1 MDLIRSKIERPSPAP
16 HLTRPRL
23 VDALRA
29 SVDSGLVTL
38 VVGRAGT
45 GKTCAVADLTATIQG
60 RVAWYT
66 VDESDTDFDRFTAY
80 LFETLGLQQRTA
92 VHDLRPERVAER
104 VIVEVLQRPCAPD
117 VLVLEDLHVVF
128 DEPWF
133 GPFISRLLP
142 ILPSTIHVILT
153 SRVMPPVPL
162 WRMRSKQSLAV
173 VDESLLTF
181 TEDEAV
187 LLFARNSLPEV
198 SARAAMRATRGRAA
212 RLDAFVRC
220 LAESALQTGVVL
232 PFDLSYR
239 RTG

>member
-1 MDLIRSKIERPSPAP
+1 MDLIRSKVERPSPAP
-16 HLTRPRL
+16 HLIRPRL

-29 SVDSGLVTL
+29 SVDYGLVTL

-45 GKTCAVADLTATIQG
+45 GKTCAVVDLTSALPG

-66 VDESDTDFDRFTAY
+66 VDESDTDFDRFAAY
-80 LFETLGLQQRTA
+80 LFDTLGLQQRPA

-104 VIVEVLQRPCAPD
+104 VIVEVLQRPTAPD
-117 VLVLEDLHVVF
+117 LLVLEDLHVVF
-128 DEPWF
+128 DEAWF

-142 ILPSTIHVILT
+142 ILPSTIHVIMT

-173 VDESLLTF
+173 VDENLLTF
-181 TEDEAV
+181 TDDEAV
-187 LLFARNSLPEV
+187 QLFSLCGLPEV
-198 SARAAMRATRGRAA
+198 SAHAAMRATRGRAA
-212 RLDAFVRC
+212 RLDSFAQC
-220 LAESALQTGVVL
+220 LTGSASRPAVVL
-232 PFDLSYR
+232 PFDSTRR